1 MQSSIHG
8 EIDMNRRGAVTLV
21 TTFLL
26 GACGG
31 GGGGGDGGSSVAGT
45 APVSAAG
52 QASALA
58 APTTRNIA
66 LWGDSLVPPVYRALA
81 PLYGDREVFD
91 GGVAGETSM
100 QIAARQEAD
109 TGHRDWITVFWYGHN
124 NINFDFATAGEE
136 IKRDLR
142 DSIARLT
149 PGNNRF
155 LVLSVVNNAVDGPRG
170 SGEYDAVMRLNDEL
184 RQLYPSNYFDIR
196 SFMVAQGN
204 PNDPQQAAEIAADVP
219 SSSLRFDEIHFTGAG
234 ADVVAR
240 RLQQEIAARGW

>member
-1 MQSSIHG
+1 
-8 EIDMNRRGAVTLV
+8 MNRRGAVTV
-21 TTFLL
+21 VATFLL

-31 GGGGGDGGSSVAGT
+31 GGGGDATSAA
-45 APVSAAG
+45 APVSSGG

-66 LWGDSLVPPVYRALA
+66 LWGDSLTPPVYRALA
-81 PLYGDREVFD
+81 PLYDDREVYD

-100 QIAARQEAD
+100 QIAARQAED
-109 TGHRDWITVFWYGHN
+109 TAHRDWITVFWYGQN
-124 NINFDFATAGEE
+124 NIHFDAAAAGEE
-136 IKRDLR
+136 VKRDLR

-155 LVLSVVNNAVDGPRG
+155 LVLSLVNNAVEAPRG
-170 SGEYDAVMRLNDEL
+170 SSQYDILIRLNDEL

-196 SFMVAQGN
+196 AFLVAQGN
-204 PNDPQQAAEIAADVP
+204 PADPQQAAELAADVP
-219 SSSLRFDEIHFTGAG
+219 SSALRFDEIHFTGAG